1 VSRWDEEVR
10 LARERDPAA
19 NEGRLARLL
28 FLDIGR
34 GCLGGRGG
42 VEGGVGTVAV
52 AFGRAGKGEVNG
64 VASRG
69 TGVGVIDLTSSSTSI
84 GTGSVPLPF

>member
-1 VSRWDEEVR
+1 MI
-10 LARERDPAA
+10 ERDPAA
-19 NEGRLARLL
+19 SEERLLRLL

-34 GCLGGRGG
+34 GCLDGRGG

-52 AFGRAGKGEVNG
+52 ILEKAGKGEANG

-84 GTGSVPLPF
+84 GTGSAPLPF